1 MENRGMETEPDSIDM
16 QALERLRKIGGEE
29 LLSKIVALFV
39 SHAEPAIKEAVAS
52 LQRGDLDRVQWAAH
66 SLKSS
71 AGNLGAQQL
80 QNLAGR
86 IEQLAETKKAGEIQP
101 LLADLETAYLKAK
114 ARLVREVA

>member
-1 MENRGMETEPDSIDM
+1 METEPDSIDM
-16 QALERLRKIGGEE
+16 QALERLRKIGGEA

-39 SHAEPAIKEAVAS
+39 SHAEPAIKESTAG
-52 LQRGDLDRVQWAAH
+52 LQIGDLDSVQRAAH

-86 IEQLAETKKAGEIQP
+86 IEQLAEDQKAAEIQP
-101 LLADLETAYLKAK
+101 LLAELEAVYLRAK
-114 ARLVREVA
+114 ARLAEETA